1 VYYGVLP
8 EDEAERLNQV
18 VMKRKKN
25 MRLSGEALPSPAKKK
40 MKKPKVIKDEA
51 VDPEMQTWG
60 AERVGSA
67 VL

>member
-1 VYYGVLP
+1 MYYGVLP

-25 MRLSGEALPSPAKKK
+25 VRLSGEALPSPAKK
-40 MKKPKVIKDEA
+40 KKPKVIKDEA